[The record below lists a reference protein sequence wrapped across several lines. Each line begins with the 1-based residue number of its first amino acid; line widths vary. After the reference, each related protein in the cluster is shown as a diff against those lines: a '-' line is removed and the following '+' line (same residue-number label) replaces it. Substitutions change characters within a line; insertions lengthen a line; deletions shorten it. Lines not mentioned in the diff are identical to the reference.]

1 MCVCVCVCGGGGG
14 GGGVVHIGGLSIEGG
29 VSTAFH
35 QNGMDSVRILLSI
48 RMLIFLLTLFDT

>member
-1 MCVCVCVCGGGGG
+1 MCVCVWGGG
-14 GGGVVHIGGLSIEGG
+14 GGLSIEGG